1 MKVKSARKTNKQ
13 APQQTKTLDTQHSA
27 YIANASKVSIEIT
40 QLKQTISDIDENLR
54 HLKSLARGTQ
64 KFTDEDTNTSIIS
77 VVKLV
82 DEKLDLQFEIKR
94 LAKQNDLI
102 GYYTKTAN
110 VLYQYYD
117 LVEKGD
123 VVDTS
128 VSKHSILDYFK
139 KPIQRENHEM
149 TEHHRADERISNRG
163 HSTDKG
169 WLLEKYMSSTI
180 DEFIKQKNDERSDV
194 CNHCKSVDI
203 VMMSSDGYS
212 YCNECSSM
220 EFVVMDHD
228 KPSYKDP
235 PKEISYFAYKRINH
249 LNECINQSM
258 GKESTTINDDVFDRI
273 LIELSKQKITNMA
286 DLTYT
291 IVKRILKSLEL
302 SKYYEHVQYIITA
315 LNGLA
320 IKQLSPEI
328 EDRIRS
334 MFKQIQTPFLKHSP
348 GSRRNFLSY
357 SFVLHKLIQLLEQ
370 DDFLKSFPLLRSREK
385 LHQQDL
391 VWKLI
396 CKDLGWQFYPSC

>member
-1 MKVKSARKTNKQ
+1 MKIKSARKTNKQ

-27 YIANASKVSIEIT
+27 YMLNAVQSTEDVSKIKAEICVLET
-40 QLKQTISDIDENLR
+40 KISSLKPRREDDAVMSTIMSCVDKKLELEIRIKQLE
-54 HLKSLARGTQ
+54 
-64 KFTDEDTNTSIIS
+64 TS
-77 VVKLV
+77 
-82 DEKLDLQFEIKR
+82 
-94 LAKQNDLI
+94 NDMTS
-102 GYYTKTAN
+102 YYTKTAS

-117 LVEKGD
+117 LIEKGD
-123 VVDTS
+123 TVDTS
-128 VSKHSILDYFK
+128 TPKNSILDYFK
-139 KPIQRENHEM
+139 NTNTNTITNTNTNTN
-149 TEHHRADERISNRG
+149 TEVSQEARC

-169 WLLEKYMSSTI
+169 WLLEKYMSSTM
-180 DEFIKQKNDERSDV
+180 DEFIKQKNDERAEMCIH
-194 CNHCKSVDI
+194 CNSVDV

-220 EFVVMDHD
+220 EFVVIDHD

-258 GKESTTINDDVFDRI
+258 GKESTTISDEVFDRI
-273 LIELSKQKITNMA
+273 LIELAKQKITNMA
-286 DLTYT
+286 DLTYA

-348 GSRRNFLSY
+348 GTRRNFLSY
-357 SFVLHKLIQLLEQ
+357 SFVLHKLIQLLDQ
-370 DDFLKSFPLLRSREK
+370 DEFLKSFPLLRSREK

-396 CKDLGWQFYPSC
+396 CKDLGWQFYASC

>member
-1 MKVKSARKTNKQ
+1 MKVKTARKTNKQ

-27 YIANASKVSIEIT
+27 YLANAHKVSVDIE
-40 QLKQTISDIDENLR
+40 QLKKQVIDLDVKVSNLRENTKDKTKSSAIDEDANINYIM
-54 HLKSLARGTQ
+54 T
-64 KFTDEDTNTSIIS
+64 
-77 VVKLV
+77 LV
-82 DEKLDLQFEIKR
+82 DEKLDLQLQIKR
-94 LAKQNDLI
+94 LEKQNDLTS
-102 GYYTKTAN
+102 YYTKTAN

-123 VVDTS
+123 VVDTT
-128 VSKHSILDYFK
+128 VSKHSILDYFRK
-139 KPIQRENHEM
+139 AAPRSDIENHDTGEK
-149 TEHHRADERISNRG
+149 TSCRN

-180 DEFIKQKNDERSDV
+180 DEFIKQKNDERSDI

-258 GKESTTINDDVFDRI
+258 GKESTTISDDVFDRI

-348 GSRRNFLSY
+348 GTRRNFLSY